1 MYAQRDYTVS
11 MGETT
16 IRSIRIPDNLW
27 AEAKTIAD
35 NRYETL
41 SEILRRALVDYVEK
55 NR

>member
-16 IRSIRIPDNLW
+16 IRSIRVPDKLW
-27 AEAKTIAD
+27 DEAKTTAD

-41 SEILRRALVDYVEK
+41 SDVLRRALVDYVEK